1 VLGSIQGKSGN
12 HFDRVQ
18 KKAAKFADHTNESV
32 WETLAQRSKI
42 ACVCTLFK
50 AYTGEWAWKA
60 TGDRLQGP
68 CYLSREDHDWKI
80 RSSTQKTDT
89 G

>member
-1 VLGSIQGKSGN
+1 MLGSIQGRSGN
-12 HFDRVQ
+12 HFDQVQ
-18 KKAAKFADHTNESV
+18 KKVAKFANHANESV
-32 WETLAQRSKI
+32 WETLAQCSNI
-42 ACVCTLFK
+42 ACKCTLFK

-68 CYLSREDHDWKI
+68 CYLNREDHDRKI
-80 RSSTQKTDT
+80 RSRAQRTDI